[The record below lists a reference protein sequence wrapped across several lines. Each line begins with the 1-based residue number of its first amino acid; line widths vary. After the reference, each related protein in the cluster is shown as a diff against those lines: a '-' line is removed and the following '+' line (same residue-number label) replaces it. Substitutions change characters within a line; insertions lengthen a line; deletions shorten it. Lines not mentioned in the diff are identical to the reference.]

1 LHTPHLTAPLSLFVS
16 KARVA
21 LTQVPSLL
29 WDLGMSYLVFLFLY
43 MTLIYF
49 VYTTILYQVVFV
61 YMGDMF
67 LCSSH
72 VHYLEDCVH
81 YLYNMFPVFV
91 RSLEAR
97 VVREHDH

>member
-1 LHTPHLTAPLSLFVS
+1 LHTPHLTSPLSLFVS

-29 WDLGMSYLVFLFLY
+29 WDLGMSSLVFLFLY

-49 VYTTILYQVVFV
+49 VYTAILYQVVLV

-72 VHYLEDCVH
+72 AHYLGACV
-81 YLYNMFPVFV
+81 LD
-91 RSLEAR
+91 
-97 VVREHDH
+97 EHNLLI